1 MKCICITGAI
11 QSDLEVVSNIF
22 SQVGMQLPKKANR
35 GDLIDIASWHEQAEI
50 IDAEEAK
57 PGHTLANPGRF
68 MEQLAGDIFVANNKS
83 DCWGWADVRSAKL
96 LDFWVNFDPRLYF
109 VCVYVSPQ
117 QMLANAM
124 SSWAEIES
132 VGAVMAAWQTHYQQL
147 LRFHL
152 RNPQRSLLV
161 DVSECVKYPH
171 LLIERCVEQW
181 TLKIDVPVAAEPRSI
196 EYDSLALYLA
206 EQLCQD
212 YPQAVS
218 LQHELVATLSH
229 LADVDQAAN
238 TTLLL
243 PEHIIADYRDL
254 KDRSV
259 EQALLETTRC
269 ELEASVLKHDAQ
281 QKRIA
286 TLQSEIAALTTA
298 CEEQSSL
305 AVERQ
310 AEIDRL
316 TKKYDDALA
325 GQIKRQKGVE
335 QKNELVMLQLQQ
347 VQQELEAYLL
357 KHESQQKQIDAL
369 QSEVVTLTAACDER
383 DALITGRQAE
393 IEQLKRK
400 YGNATA
406 NYEQQKRD
414 VEVRLKEAEQE
425 NELLLLQLHQVQEE
439 LERYFL
445 QHQDIQKELQIAE
458 TRWQRML
465 RRNPDYF
472 DFDYDSIEV
481 MPVENKDN
489 RTMIWCLKNL
499 VVADRIL
506 SKIEFKTVMRQ
517 GVAGFVFFRQPDNVG
532 VFARW
537 PAGYENQD
545 EFTLIPLDKDNLF
558 HQFNDILTG
567 FSTSDWELLNV
578 LIRLL
583 DRVVQQPQILT
594 SSVGFNP
601 EFLRS
606 GLDEL
611 RTSIEKIPAMLR
623 YDQVALKRELVN
635 PNYER
640 LWLRF
645 DNLSFGNKRWSEFEF
660 RLACSPIRSNDFG
673 SYPKLE
679 FPEETGRAPFEAWF
693 IESYDDFG
701 AKLELRFALP
711 EAMDIDV
718 WQRISEHD
726 RDFLSALVARLP
738 AILATLQNAGVDVKR
753 PWEEWIEM
761 SKEIQRVLA
770 IRVAHLLKLA
780 VSQTLTDLEES
791 ISDTIAIAAPVEPD
805 VATTKMSKTA

>member
-22 SQVGMQLPKKANR
+22 SQVGMQLPKTANR

-57 PGHTLANPGRF
+57 SGHTLAKPGRF

-96 LDFWVNFDPRLYF
+96 LDFWLNFDPRLYF

-124 SSWAEIES
+124 SSGGEIGS

-171 LLIERCVEQW
+171 LLIERCIEQW
-181 TLKIDVPVAAEPRSI
+181 ALKIDMPVVAEPRSI
-196 EYDSLALYLA
+196 AHDSLALYLA
-206 EQLCQD
+206 NQLCQD

-229 LADVDQAAN
+229 LADIDQTAN
-238 TTLLL
+238 SALLL
-243 PEHIIADYRDL
+243 PEQIVADYRVL

-259 EQALLETTRC
+259 EQELLETTRY

-281 QKRIA
+281 QKRIG
-286 TLQSEIAALTTA
+286 TLKSEVAALTVV
-298 CEEQSSL
+298 CDKQSSL
-305 AVERQ
+305 VIEHQ

-316 TKKYDDALA
+316 DKKYNAA
-325 GQIKRQKGVE
+325 ITGYAQ
-335 QKNELVMLQLQQ
+335 
-347 VQQELEAYLL
+347 
-357 KHESQQKQIDAL
+357 QQKD
-369 QSEVVTLTAACDER
+369 
-383 DALITGRQAE
+383 
-393 IEQLKRK
+393 
-400 YGNATA
+400 
-406 NYEQQKRD
+406 
-414 VEVRLKEAEQE
+414 AEQE
-425 NELLLLQLHQVQEE
+425 NELLLLQLQQVQEE

-445 QHQDIQKELQIAE
+445 QYKDIQKELQIAE

-472 DFDYDSIEV
+472 DFDYDAIEV
-481 MPVENKDN
+481 RPDENKDN
-489 RTMIWCLKNL
+489 RTMTWCLKNL

-517 GVAGFVFFRQPDNVG
+517 GVAGFVFSRQPDNVG
-532 VFARW
+532 MFARW
-537 PAGYENQD
+537 PANYENQD
-545 EFTLIPLDKDNLF
+545 ELTLIPLDKNNILER
-558 HQFNDILTG
+558 FNDILTG
-567 FSTSDWELLNV
+567 LSTSDWELLNV

-583 DRVVQQPQILT
+583 DRVLQQPQILT
-594 SSVGFNP
+594 SSVGVNL

-611 RTSIEKIPAMLR
+611 RTSIEKTPAMLR

-635 PNYER
+635 PNYEH

-660 RLACSPIRSNDFG
+660 RLACSPIRSNEFG
-673 SYPKLE
+673 YYPKLE
-679 FPEETGRAPFEAWF
+679 FPDETGRAPFEAWF

-718 WQRISEHD
+718 WQRIAEHD

-738 AILATLQNAGVDVKR
+738 AILATLQNSGIELKR
-753 PWEEWIEM
+753 PWEEWVDM
-761 SKEIQRVLA
+761 AKEVQRILA
-770 IRVAHLLKLA
+770 IRVADLRKLA
-780 VSQTLTDLEES
+780 VSQALTDLEEN
-791 ISDTIAIAAPVEPD
+791 IS
-805 VATTKMSKTA
+805 VATGSPDTALTTKQVGKTA

>member
-11 QSDLEVVSNIF
+11 QSDLEVVFNIF
-22 SQVGMQLPKKANR
+22 SQVGMKLPKTANR
-35 GDLIDIASWHEQAEI
+35 GDLIDIAFWHEQAEI

-57 PGHTLANPGRF
+57 PGHTITNPGRF

-96 LDFWVNFDPRLYF
+96 LDFWLNFDPRLYF

-124 SSWAEIES
+124 SSGGEIES

-161 DVSECVKYPH
+161 DGSECVKYPH
-171 LLIERCVEQW
+171 LLIERCIQQW
-181 TLKIDVPVAAEPRSI
+181 ALKIDMPVVAEPRSI
-196 EYDSLALYLA
+196 AHDSLALYLA
-206 EQLCQD
+206 NQLCQD
-212 YPQAVS
+212 YPQAIS

-229 LADVDQAAN
+229 LADMDQAAN
-238 TTLLL
+238 TALLL
-243 PEHIIADYRDL
+243 PEHIIADYRVL

-259 EQALLETTRC
+259 EQELLETTRY

-281 QKRIA
+281 QKRIS
-286 TLQSEIAALTTA
+286 TLQDEVAALTIV
-298 CEEQSSL
+298 CDKQSSL
-305 AVERQ
+305 IIEHQ
-310 AEIDRL
+310 AEIDQL
-316 TKKYDDALA
+316 ATKYRDAVA
-325 GQIKRQKGVE
+325 GYAQQ
-335 QKNELVMLQLQQ
+335 QKNAEQENELLMLQLHQ
-347 VQQELEAYLL
+347 VQEELEAYFL
-357 KHESQQKQIDAL
+357 KHESQQKQINAL
-369 QSEVVTLTAACDER
+369 QSEIVTLTSACNER
-383 DALITGRQAE
+383 DALITGRQTE
-393 IEQLKRK
+393 IEQLSRK
-400 YGNATA
+400 YDDAIA
-406 NYEQQKRD
+406 NHDQQKRD
-414 VEVRLKEAEQE
+414 GEVRLKDAEQE

-489 RTMIWCLKNL
+489 RTMIWSLKNL

-517 GVAGFVFFRQPDNVG
+517 GIAGFVFFRQPDNVG
-532 VFARW
+532 MFARW
-537 PAGYENQD
+537 PADYENQD
-545 EFTLIPLDKDNLF
+545 ELTLIPLDKDNLF

-583 DRVVQQPQILT
+583 GRVLQQPQTLT
-594 SSVGFNP
+594 SSFGFNS

-606 GLDEL
+606 GLDKL
-611 RTSIEKIPAMLR
+611 RASVEQVPAMLR

-635 PNYER
+635 PNYEH

-660 RLACSPIRSNDFG
+660 RFTCSPILSNEFG
-673 SYPKLE
+673 NYPRLE
-679 FPEETGRAPFEAWF
+679 FPDGTGRAPFEAWF

-738 AILATLQNAGVDVKR
+738 AILATLQNSGVELKR
-753 PWEEWIEM
+753 PWEEWVDM
-761 SKEIQRVLA
+761 AKKVQRILA
-770 IRVAHLLKLA
+770 IRVADLRKLA
-780 VSQTLTDLEES
+780 VSQALTDLEEN
-791 ISDTIAIAAPVEPD
+791 IS
-805 VATTKMSKTA
+805 VATGSPDTALTTKQVGKIA